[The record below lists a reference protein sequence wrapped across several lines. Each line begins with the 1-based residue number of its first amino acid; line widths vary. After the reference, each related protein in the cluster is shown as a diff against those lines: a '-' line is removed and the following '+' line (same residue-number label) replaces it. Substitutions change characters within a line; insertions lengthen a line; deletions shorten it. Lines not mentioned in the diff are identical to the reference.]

1 MESIWTWLRATKVIL
16 LSFLLAACTVNPVT
30 GQTELELVS
39 TAQQIRIGE
48 EQYLPSQQME
58 GGAYILD
65 PALETYVK
73 TVGQRLAAQS
83 PANLPYEFVVLNNS
97 IPNAWA
103 LPGGKVAVNRGLLT
117 QLRNEAELAAVLGH
131 EITHAAARHGAKTI
145 ERGIFLQSAVLATAI
160 TAQGTPLA
168 ETLTQGVQTGAALIN
183 QKYGRDA
190 EREADFY
197 GTRYMAQAGYDPYAA
212 VTLQETFVR
221 LSQESGSPEAQGWID
236 GLFASHP
243 PSEER
248 VANNRQLVDTLR
260 AEGYTDGEYGADRF
274 QAAVRTIRGDEPA
287 YKAADE
293 ARKALR
299 DGDFDLALKR
309 IEAALELQPAEA
321 QFHGLRGDV
330 RTRQKRYEDA
340 VTNYDRAIQRDPEFF
355 SFYLGR
361 GMARA
366 RLNQL
371 DPARGDLERSVE
383 LLPTTVAYLELGR
396 VAEAQGDTASAAR
409 YYEAAGQSPGEVGDA
424 ARAGLVRTDLAANP
438 SRYIVSRTGQ
448 SSDGRWLVRIEN
460 GTDVNVTDVRVRVE
474 YLTGSGASGSFER
487 SIPHLA
493 AGTYTQ
499 IEFPSKTGSVQ
510 QARSVVIAARV
521 AN

>member
-1 MESIWTWLRATKVIL
+1 L
-16 LSFLLAACTVNPVT
+16 LLVTLTGCTVNPVT
-30 GQTELELVS
+30 GQTELELVG

-48 EQYLPSQQME
+48 EQYLPAQQME
-58 GGAYILD
+58 GGAYVLD
-65 PALETYVK
+65 PALETYVQS
-73 TVGQRLAAQS
+73 VGQRLAARS

-97 IPNAWA
+97 VPNAWA

-160 TAQGTPLA
+160 TVQGTPLA
-168 ETLTQGVQTGAALIN
+168 DTLTQGVQTGAALIN

-212 VTLQETFVR
+212 VSLQETFVR
-221 LSQESGSPEAQGWID
+221 LSQASGSAEAQSWID

-248 VANNRQLVDTLR
+248 VANNRQLVETLR
-260 AEGYTDGEYGADRF
+260 SEGYTDGEYGADRF
-274 QAAVRTIRGDEPA
+274 EAAVRTIRRDEPA

-299 DGDFDLALKR
+299 DGDLDLALTR
-309 IEAALELQPAEA
+309 VDSALELQPAEA

-340 VTNYDRAIQRDPEFF
+340 VTNYDRAIERDPEFF

-366 RLNQL
+366 RLKEL
-371 DPARGDLERSVE
+371 DPARGDLERSVQ
-383 LLPTTVAYLELGR
+383 LLPTTIAYLELGR
-396 VAEAQGDTASAAR
+396 IAEAQGDSATAAR
-409 YYEAAGQSPGEVGDA
+409 YYEAAGQSPGEVGEA

-438 SRYIVSRTGQ
+438 GRYVVSRTGQ
-448 SSDGRWLVRIEN
+448 GSDGRWLVRVEN
-460 GTDVNVTDVRVRVE
+460 RTSVNVADVRVRVE
-474 YLTGSGASGSFER
+474 YLTSSGESGAFER
-487 SIPHLA
+487 SIPRLS

-499 IEFPSKTGSVQ
+499 IEFPAKAGQVQ
-510 QARSVVIAARV
+510 QARSAVIAARP